1 MSDRDHYPAGV
12 PCWTVVL
19 HADPEQGAAFYADL
33 FGWHVEA
40 SDEGFFLARLRGRE
54 VAGIAPLPDIDPP
67 PAPAWI
73 THVRVE
79 SAEDAAAR
87 ATAAGGT
94 VVAGPMDFAPA
105 GRLTVLADPAG
116 AVFGAWE
123 ALGREGA
130 QLVNEPSAWAMSM
143 LQTPEPDAVAGFYE
157 AMFGW
162 TREPFGPPEAGLALC
177 RLDGYVGGEAQQPVP
192 RDVVAALATGE
203 DRARWDVDFWIADA
217 DAAAGRASALGG
229 SVVAAPHDM
238 PPFRRAVLADPEGAT
253 FSVSQLVSPPGAA
266 A

>member
-19 HADPEQGAAFYADL
+19 HADPEAGAAFYADL
-33 FGWHVEA
+33 FGWDVEA

-54 VAGIAPLPDIDPP
+54 VAGIAPLPDTDPP
-67 PAPAWI
+67 PAPAWM
-73 THVRVE
+73 THVRVD
-79 SAEDAAAR
+79 SAADAATR
-87 ATAAGGT
+87 AQAAGGT
-94 VVAGPMDFAPA
+94 LVAGPMDFAPA
-105 GRLTVLADPAG
+105 GRLAVIADPAG
-116 AVFGAWE
+116 AVLCAWE

-130 QLVNEPSAWAMSM
+130 HVVNEPSAWAMS
-143 LQTPEPDAVAGFYE
+143 LLSTPDPEAVAGFYE

-162 TREPFGPPEAGLALC
+162 THEPFGPPEAGIALC
-177 RLDGYVGGEAQQPVP
+177 RLDGYVGGEPQQPVP
-192 RDVVAALATGE
+192 RDVVAGVAAG
-203 DRARWDVDFWIADA
+203 DGDARWNVDFWIADA
-217 DAAAGRASALGG
+217 DAAAERADARGG
-229 SVVAAPHDM
+229 SVVAAPHEE